1 MKEQND
7 ILNELERM
15 ENELAHMSRAMPY
28 NVPDGYFEAL
38 ENNIAEYIAFAMR
51 EDPKLDLGKQPPYTV
66 PEGYFDTLQASV
78 KDRINEVPELPK
90 TILPFE
96 APTGYFETLPNRI
109 VDTINTLE
117 QPVAPTK
124 TISLSGRIWR
134 YTRTAVAAVLLLGLG
149 VGAYKL
155 LIVRNKPVPIETALA
170 KVPDS
175 AISNYVQ
182 QNIDDFDAET
192 IATNLTN
199 NDLHELT
206 NQLDDKDIEAYLNE
220 NGWGTTE

>member
-1 MKEQND
+1 
-7 ILNELERM
+7 
-15 ENELAHMSRAMPY
+15 
-28 NVPDGYFEAL
+28 
-38 ENNIAEYIAFAMR
+38 MR

-109 VDTINTLE
+109 VDTINTLK
-117 QPVAPTK
+117 QPVKAPTK

-134 YTRTAVAAVLLLGLG
+134 YTRTAAAAVLLLGLG
-149 VGAYKL
+149 AGAYKL